1 MLPLSERPASNK
13 EQGRDMAHLLRIV
26 MIHGHLEGVVE
37 LSVDG
42 HTNICGTNASGKT
55 TLQRLVPVFYGELP
69 NKVVPRTR
77 LKFDAFYL
85 PHRNSYLV
93 YEYRREEGDT
103 CQAVLT
109 RKSDGGVEYRFVGAP
124 YRPEDYLVESAAGV
138 AALDYAQWANG
149 LRRQGV
155 SLSSKLGATS
165 EYRSVIQNDFTRLD
179 PSQPRS
185 NSRDGLR
192 LRQVAARFSLVRP
205 GQRIRHMEK
214 LVSAVHAK
222 EGKMDT
228 LKTMLAAIFEEDG
241 VELPVT
247 RIRNTKAREWIAR
260 MRQSMRLAPLQRSL
274 AALESLDRELAD
286 LEASLW
292 QLRPQLEADR
302 HVAERTQADLEAQL
316 SQRQRDFQAREQAY
330 REARDALNDR
340 ASELDSELDKTRA
353 DLDDLQRRFEAFEE
367 ADMPGLEQD
376 LKALPQW
383 REQQHQLREHLD
395 LMEQTFKDS
404 KARLEA
410 RLVELGD
417 LLEQRRDE
425 IQVLIDA
432 LGDEKEA
439 CRDAQRDAENH
450 LESEYQARRQALDDD
465 YRARLEQGTARLS
478 ELKAQLDHPA
488 QPPEEASE
496 AEQAQARLDQAQS
509 AQQVAAAGVE
519 SVRGELDERKHER
532 ETAERDL
539 ELARAQHSRAQVNLE
554 TLLIQRDPAQGSLR
568 HFLRHHRPGWEQ
580 SLGKVIA
587 PELLERRDLAPQFND
602 EASDDLFGL
611 ALDLAAIALPDYAQ
625 DEASLLV
632 VIETAEHALSDA
644 QAAVQSAEKALK
656 ARHEKVQEASTRL
669 DRARSA
675 NRRAGEE
682 VEYALQARRQCQERH
697 AAAREARQTD
707 CRATLKEQQAIQ
719 QGLRDE
725 QRQTLS
731 SLADTHRAQRLE
743 LTADYQSRLAGF
755 EQQIQ
760 QQRRQLGELKEENG
774 RQREELETA
783 FDRELSEQ
791 GVDTVRLNETRTRLE
806 ALGKRIRQTEGRRE
820 ELDDYAR
827 FMRVEWGE
835 RKPRLVEKEAS
846 LARERQAVEREREQ
860 HKADFRVASQEHQAA
875 VRDLK
880 SRCDAERALVETL
893 APLLDKLADLATP
906 PAPEPRGEAPGDAA
920 ERIERARQALAD
932 HARQLD
938 ELRRGCEKIEV
949 DLVKGAS
956 ADFQDALESERAKI
970 EDPSPRRLLGVLRD
984 MLQLLE
990 GQQQQLLQEG
1000 RNLSDDLDKFFTV
1013 FRDLNR
1019 RINAQ
1024 SRRLSDEVAD
1034 DLKLEGIGRA
1044 EVKIQSTIDELG
1056 FWEPLKRFAQR
1067 YREWRESGQPLP
1079 SDDYLEALSDVVEL
1093 LRSDQQYSF
1102 ESLLR
1107 LELHLNEGGT
1117 ELVIRNDRQLLESSS
1132 HGMAY
1137 LILCKFLL
1145 AFTRLLR
1152 GQAQIAIHWP
1162 IDEIGTLAYHNVEKL
1177 FDACDNNRIHIV
1189 GAFPNPESDVLLLF
1203 HNRYLIDRDE
1213 AAPDRRLLKRI
1224 EPRLS
1229 RLAQRLQAR
1238 AEEADS

>member
-1 MLPLSERPASNK
+1 
-13 EQGRDMAHLLRIV
+13 MAHLLRIV

-69 NKVVPRTR
+69 NRVVPRTR

-93 YEYRREEGDT
+93 YEYRREEGDI

-109 RKSDGGVEYRFVGAP
+109 RKSEGGVEYRFVAAP
-124 YRPEDYLVESAAGV
+124 YRPEDYLVQSQGGV
-138 AALDYAQWANG
+138 TALDYAQWFSG

-155 SLSSKLGATS
+155 ATSHKLGATS
-165 EYRSVIQNDFTRLD
+165 EYRAVIQNDFTQHGAGQG
-179 PSQPRS
+179 PG
-185 NSRDGLR
+185 SRREGLR

-247 RIRNTKAREWIAR
+247 RIRNTKAREWVAR
-260 MRQSMRLAPLQRSL
+260 MRQSMRLEPLQR
-274 AALESLDRELAD
+274 ALDNLQSLDREIAD

-302 HVAERTQADLEAQL
+302 HRAERGSADLEAQL
-316 SQRQRDFQAREQAY
+316 GERQRDFQARERTY
-330 REARDALNDR
+330 EEALGHLNER
-340 ASELDSELDKTRA
+340 ISELDSALDQART
-353 DLDDLQRRFEAFEE
+353 DLDDLQRQFEAYEE
-367 ADMPGLEQD
+367 ADMPGLERD
-376 LKALPQW
+376 LEALPQW
-383 REQQHQLREHLD
+383 REQQRQLRDHLE
-395 LMEQTFKDS
+395 LMQQAAKQS
-404 KARLEA
+404 KARLDA

-417 LLEQRRDE
+417 LLEQHGEE
-425 IQVLIDA
+425 IQALIDA
-432 LGDEKEA
+432 LGEKKEA
-439 CRDAQRDAENH
+439 CREAQGEAERR
-450 LESEYQARRQALDDD
+450 LEGDYQARRQALDDG
-465 YRARLEQGTARLS
+465 YRGRLEQVTTRLS
-478 ELKAQLDHPA
+478 ELKARLAHA
-488 QPPEEASE
+488 ALAPEEVRE
-496 AEQAQARLDQAQS
+496 AEQAQARVDQAQREQGS
-509 AQQVAAAGVE
+509 AVAAVDA
-519 SVRGELDERKHER
+519 VRGELDAHKRER
-532 ETAERDL
+532 EAAERDL
-539 ELARAQHSRAQVNLE
+539 ERARAQRSRAEAHLE
-554 TLLIQRDPAQGSLR
+554 TLRIQRDPAQGSLR

-580 SLGKVIA
+580 TLGKVIA
-587 PELLERRDLAPQFND
+587 PGLLERRDLAPQLND
-602 EASDDLFGL
+602 AASDDLFGL
-611 ALDLAAIALPDYAQ
+611 TLDLAAIALPDYAQ
-625 DEASLLV
+625 DEASLLAE
-632 VIETAEHALSDA
+632 IDTAEQALARSQEA
-644 QAAVQSAEKALK
+644 EKAAEKALK
-656 ARHEKVQEASTRL
+656 ARHEGVQAASARL
-669 DRARSA
+669 DGVRSA
-675 NRRAGEE
+675 SRRAAEE
-682 VEYALQARRQCQERH
+682 VDYALQARSQCQQRH
-697 AAAREARQTD
+697 AAAQKARQAACREA
-707 CRATLKEQQAIQ
+707 LEEQQGIQ
-719 QGLRDE
+719 QALTAERDQALE
-725 QRQTLS
+725 
-731 SLADTHRAQRLE
+731 SLADTHRGQRLE
-743 LTADYQSRLAGF
+743 LTADFQGRLAAF
-755 EQQIQ
+755 DQQIAGH
-760 QQRRQLGELKEENG
+760 RRRLAEHKEEHR
-774 RQREELETA
+774 RQREELQA
-783 FDRELSEQ
+783 AYDRELAEQ
-791 GVDTVRLNETRTRLE
+791 GVDTVSLNQTRSRLE
-806 ALGKRIRQTEGRRE
+806 DVGKRIRRTEERRE
-820 ELDDYAR
+820 ELDAYTR

-835 RKPRLVEKEAS
+835 RKPRLV
-846 LARERQAVEREREQ
+846 AREAELSREHQAAGRERETLRTGFQ
-860 HKADFRVASQEHQAA
+860 AARREHQAA
-875 VRDLK
+875 VGDLK
-880 SRCDAERALVETL
+880 ARRSAEQQLIETL
-893 APLLDKLADLATP
+893 APLLGKLEALRIE
-906 PAPEPRGEAPGDAA
+906 PAPEPRGEAPGDAE

-932 HARQLD
+932 HARSLD
-938 ELRRGCEKIEV
+938 ELRRGCEKIES
-949 DLVKGAS
+949 DLIKGAS
-956 ADFQDALESERAKI
+956 PDFQATLEAERARL
-970 EDPSPRRLLGVLRD
+970 EDASPRRLLAVLAG

-1067 YREWRESGQPLP
+1067 YREWRDSGQPLP
-1079 SDDYLEALSDVVEL
+1079 GDDYLDALADVVEL

-1117 ELVIRNDRQLLESSS
+1117 DLVIRNDRQLLESSS

-1152 GQAQIAIHWP
+1152 GQAEIAIHWP

-1203 HNRYLIDRDE
+1203 HNRYLIDRD
-1213 AAPDRRLLKRI
+1213 AADPGKRRLKRI

-1238 AEEADS
+1238 AEEVAS

>member
-1 MLPLSERPASNK
+1 
-13 EQGRDMAHLLRIV
+13 MAHLLRIV

-69 NKVVPRTR
+69 NRVVPKTR

-93 YEYRREEGDT
+93 YEYRREEGDV

-109 RKSDGGVEYRFVGAP
+109 RKSEGGVEYRFVGAP
-124 YRPEDYLVESAAGV
+124 YSPEDYLVASEAGV
-138 AALDYAQWANG
+138 SALDYAQWANG

-155 SLSSKLGATS
+155 TVSPKLGATS
-165 EYRSVIQNDFTRLD
+165 EYRSVIQNDFT
-179 PSQPRS
+179 QHHG
-185 NSRDGLR
+185 NSREGLR

-260 MRQSMRLAPLQRSL
+260 MRQSMRLEPLQQSL
-274 AALESLDRELAD
+274 TRLESLDREIAD
-286 LEASLW
+286 LEAALW

-302 HVAERTQADLEAQL
+302 HRAERSRTDLEAQIK
-316 SQRQRDFQAREQAY
+316 SRQRDFQAREQAY
-330 REARDALNDR
+330 QETRDALNDR
-340 ASELDSELDKTRA
+340 VSELDSELDKTRD
-353 DLDDLQRRFEAFEE
+353 DLDDLQRRFEEYEA

-383 REQQHQLREHLD
+383 REQQQQLRDHLD
-395 LMEQTFKDS
+395 LMEQAFKES

-425 IQVLIDA
+425 IQALIDA
-432 LGDEKEA
+432 LGEEKEA
-439 CRDAQRDAENH
+439 CREQQREAESRLDAD
-450 LESEYQARRQALDDD
+450 YQARRQSLDDD
-465 YRARLEQGTARLS
+465 YRSRLEQGTARLS
-478 ELKAQLDHPA
+478 ELKAQLSHSA
-488 QPPEEASE
+488 QTPEEARE
-496 AEQAQARLDQAQS
+496 AEQVQARLDQAQS
-509 AQQVAAAGVE
+509 EQSAAAATLE
-519 SVRGELDERKHER
+519 SVRGELDERKQER
-532 ETAERDL
+532 EAADREL
-539 ELARAQHSRAQVNLE
+539 ELARAQRSRAE
-554 TLLIQRDPAQGSLR
+554 AHRDALLLQRDPAQGSLR
-568 HFLRHHRPGWEQ
+568 QFLRHHRPGWEQ

-602 EASDDLFGL
+602 AASDDLYGL

-625 DEASLLV
+625 DEVSLLAE
-632 VIETAEHALSDA
+632 IEAAEESLNAA
-644 QAAVQSAEKALK
+644 QAAVQAAEKALK
-656 ARHEKVQEASTRL
+656 VRHERVQEASARL

-675 NRRAGEE
+675 SRRAAEE
-682 VEYALQARRQCQERH
+682 VEYALQARRQCQERQ
-697 AAAREARQTD
+697 AAAQKARQSARREALEEQE
-707 CRATLKEQQAIQ
+707 AVQQA
-719 QGLRDE
+719 LRDE
-725 QRQTLS
+725 QHQALEA
-731 SLADTHRAQRLE
+731 LAETHRAQRLE
-743 LTADYQSRLAGF
+743 LTADHQGRLSSF
-755 EQQIQ
+755 EQQIAQ
-760 QQRRQLGELKEENG
+760 HRRQLAELKEENR
-774 RQREELETA
+774 RQREELQAA
-783 FDRELSEQ
+783 FDRELAEQ
-791 GVDTVRLNETRTRLE
+791 GVDTLRLGETRSRLE
-806 ALGKRIRQTEGRRE
+806 ALGKRIRQTADRQDELRE
-820 ELDDYAR
+820 YR
-827 FMRVEWGE
+827 HFMRVEWGE
-835 RKPRLVEKEAS
+835 RKPRLVEKEAE
-846 LARERQAVEREREQ
+846 LARERQAAEREREQ
-860 HKADFRVASQEHQAA
+860 HKADFRAASSEHQAA
-875 VRDLK
+875 IGELK
-880 SRCDAERALVETL
+880 GRRDAEQALVETL
-893 APLLDKLADLATP
+893 APLLDKLESLVLE
-906 PAPEPRGEAPGDAA
+906 PAPEPLGEAPGDAD

-932 HARQLD
+932 HARGLD

-956 ADFQDALESERAKI
+956 SDFQDALEAERAKL
-970 EDPSPRRLLGVLRD
+970 EDSSPRRLLAVLRD

-1019 RINAQ
+1019 RISAQ

-1034 DLKLEGIGRA
+1034 DLRLEGIGRA

-1056 FWEPLKRFAQR
+1056 FWEPLKRFAQC

-1079 SDDYLEALSDVVEL
+1079 GDDYLDALADVVEL

-1117 ELVIRNDRQLLESSS
+1117 DLVIRNDRQLLESSS

-1152 GQAQIAIHWP
+1152 GQAEVAIHWP

-1213 AAPDRRLLKRI
+1213 ADPGKRRLKRI

-1238 AEEADS
+1238 AEEAAS

>member
-1 MLPLSERPASNK
+1 
-13 EQGRDMAHLLRIV
+13 MAHLLRIV

-93 YEYRREEGDT
+93 YEYRREEGDV

-109 RKSDGGVEYRFVGAP
+109 RRSEGGVEYRFVGAP
-124 YRPEDYLVESAAGV
+124 YRPEDYLVESEAGV
-138 AALDYAQWANG
+138 TALDYAHWANG
-149 LRRQGV
+149 MRRQGIPP
-155 SLSSKLGATS
+155 SAKLGATS
-165 EYRSVIQNDFTRLD
+165 EYRSVIQNDFTQLG
-179 PSQPRS
+179 PSQPRG

-247 RIRNTKAREWIAR
+247 RIRNTKAREWIDR
-260 MRQSMRLAPLQRSL
+260 MRQSMRLAPLQHSL

-286 LEASLW
+286 LESSLW

-302 HVAERTQADLEAQL
+302 HRAERTHADLEAQL

-330 REARDALNDR
+330 REAGIALNDR
-340 ASELDSELDKTRA
+340 FAELDSELNRTRA
-353 DLDDLQRRFEAFEE
+353 DLDDLQRRFEEYEE
-367 ADMPGLEQD
+367 ADMPGLEQN

-383 REQQHQLREHLD
+383 REQQQQLRDHLD
-395 LMEQTFKDS
+395 LMEQAFKES

-425 IQVLIDA
+425 IQALIDA

-439 CRDAQRDAENH
+439 CREAQREGENR
-450 LESEYQARRQALDDD
+450 LEADYQSRRQALDDD
-465 YRARLEQGTARLS
+465 YRVRLEQGTARLS
-478 ELKAQLDHPA
+478 ELKAQLAHPA
-488 QPPEEASE
+488 QTAEEVRE
-496 AEQAQARLDQAQS
+496 AEQAQARLDQAQA
-509 AQQVAAAGVE
+509 AQQAAASAVD
-519 SVRGELDERKHER
+519 SLRGELDERKQER
-532 ETAERDL
+532 DTAERDL
-539 ELARAQHSRAQVNLE
+539 ELARGQRSRAEAHLE
-554 TLLIQRDPAQGSLR
+554 TLRIQRDPAQGSLR

-580 SLGKVIA
+580 TLGKVIA
-587 PELLERRDLAPQFND
+587 PGLLERRDLAPQFND
-602 EASDDLFGL
+602 DASDDLFGL
-611 ALDLAAIALPDYAQ
+611 AMDLAAIALPDYAQ
-625 DEASLLV
+625 EDASLV
-632 VIETAEHALSDA
+632 AEIAAAEQAFSEA
-644 QAAVQSAEKALK
+644 QAAVQAAEKALK
-656 ARHEKVQEASTRL
+656 ARHDKVQEASARL

-675 NRRAGEE
+675 SRRAGEE
-682 VEYALQARRQCQERH
+682 VEYALQARRQYQERH
-697 AAAREARQTD
+697 AAAQQARQAA
-707 CRATLKEQQAIQ
+707 CRAALEEQQEI
-719 QGLRDE
+719 
-725 QRQTLS
+725 RQALIEERERALAA
-731 SLADTHRAQRLE
+731 LADSHRGQRLE
-743 LTADYQSRLAGF
+743 VTADYQGRLAGF
-755 EQQIQ
+755 EQKIQ
-760 QQRRQLGELKEENG
+760 QRRRQLGELKEENR
-774 RQREELETA
+774 RQREELEAA
-783 FDRELSEQ
+783 FDRELAEQ
-791 GVDTVRLNETRTRLE
+791 GVDTVRLNETRRRLKDLE
-806 ALGKRIRQTEGRRE
+806 QRIRQTVDRQD
-820 ELDDYAR
+820 ELDAYRR

-846 LARERQAVEREREQ
+846 LARERQAAEREREQ
-860 HKADFRVASQEHQAA
+860 HKADFHAASQEYQAA
-875 VRDLK
+875 ARDLK
-880 SRCDAERALVETL
+880 AKRDAEQALVETL
-893 APLLDKLADLATP
+893 APLLDKLADLSLAP
-906 PAPEPRGEAPGDAA
+906 SPEPRGEAPGDAA
-920 ERIERARQALAD
+920 ERIERVRQALAD

-938 ELRRGCEKIEV
+938 VLRRGCEKIEV
-949 DLVKGAS
+949 ELVKGAS
-956 ADFQDALESERAKI
+956 ADFQDALESERAKL
-970 EDPSPRRLLGVLRD
+970 EDSSPRRLLDVLRD

-1034 DLKLEGIGRA
+1034 DLKLESIGRA

-1079 SDDYLEALSDVVEL
+1079 SDDYLDALGDVVEL

-1117 ELVIRNDRQLLESSS
+1117 DLVIKNDRQLLESSS

-1152 GQAQIAIHWP
+1152 GQAEIAIHWP

-1213 AAPDRRLLKRI
+1213 AAPDKRVLKRI

-1229 RLAQRLQAR
+1229 RLAQRLQTR
-1238 AEEADS
+1238 AEGAAS